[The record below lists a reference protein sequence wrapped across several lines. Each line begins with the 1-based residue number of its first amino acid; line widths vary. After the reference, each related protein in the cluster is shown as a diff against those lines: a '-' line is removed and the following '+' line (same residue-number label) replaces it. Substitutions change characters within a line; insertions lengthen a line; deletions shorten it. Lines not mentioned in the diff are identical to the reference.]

1 MAYPFYC
8 NSWDEERNRPGNAP
22 TIPLTTI
29 PHDVLPFHIGPQRPY
44 AAARCGDLG
53 KVRIIWRLINESIW
67 GIGEAALFPP
77 PVPPCQRGREG
88 EGPLLPHRGL
98 LHPHLRVGSTCCQM
112 GLTPIERG
120 SDGGRGNGLPSEG
133 PSSDPRR
140 CNACTPSPLSL
151 SSTRCVYLSRRPIL
165 PRFRNGC
172 APLSCTGALVLP

>member
-1 MAYPFYC
+1 M
-8 NSWDEERNRPGNAP
+8 SGLSSLDEQLSRPGNAP

-29 PHDVLPFHIGPQRPY
+29 PHDVLLRPHRT
-44 AAARCGDLG
+44 AASDHTRQCSGDLG

-77 PVPPCQRGREG
+77 PVPPCQREREG
-88 EGPLLPHRGL
+88 EGPPLPHRGL

-112 GLTPIERG
+112 GQTPIERG
-120 SDGGRGNGLPSEG
+120 GMGFHAREG

-140 CNACTPSPLSL
+140 CNACTPSPSL

-172 APLSCTGALVLP
+172 CPPPLSCTDALVLP